1 MFSVFLDVIKRIGIF
16 IIVSQAILHFG
27 IGRKYETY
35 MKLVVSFMVIAQIIF
50 SFGIYLGK
58 EEKTVFFVSEEEY
71 YEQWNEN
78 LKRMEENFKNK
89 QKDMEYELKENS
101 LHEGEKTEEKNPDR
115 RIQIEKIVIQ

>member
-58 EEKTVFFVSEEEY
+58 EGETVFFVSEEEY

-101 LHEGEKTEEKNPDR
+101 LHEGEKTEEKNPDY